1 MADRIIKLP
10 KIMDPTR
17 GNLSVVEQL
26 KEVPFE
32 VKRVYWT
39 YDVPSGESRGGHAH
53 KQLKQLIIA
62 MSGSFIVN
70 LDDGKGHKESYHLNH
85 PWEGLLVET
94 EVWRTLDDFSSGAVC
109 VVLASELYDEED
121 YIYDYEEFVRYVN
134 R

>member
-1 MADRIIKLP
+1 MPGRIVKLP

-17 GNLSVVEQL
+17 GNLTVVEQL
-26 KEVPFE
+26 NEVPFE

-62 MSGSFIVN
+62 ISGSFIVN
-70 LDDGKGHKESYHLNH
+70 LDDGKGGRTAYHLNH
-85 PWEGLLVET
+85 PWEGLLVDT
-94 EVWRTLDDFSSGAVC
+94 EVWRTLDDFSTGAVC
-109 VVLASELYDEED
+109 MVLASELYDEDD
-121 YIYDYEEFVRYVN
+121 YIYDYDEFVKYVN